1 MADQSNEHWKH
12 DTRPARNGWAP
23 GEYGG
28 PCRQCGQKFMDSK
41 RSRTCADCAYAEPEP
56 APPADQSNEMGMV
69 ERVAIALAGHVHN
82 GGDYGLDAQA
92 AMLERGD
99 DFRAQ
104 ARAAIEA
111 MTEPSPN
118 MLEDMRHEIATTMGI
133 TLPDYAL
140 IAAWKMAVLAALSHD
155 EVKG

>member
-1 MADQSNEHWKH
+1 MADQSNE
-12 DTRPARNGWAP
+12 
-23 GEYGG
+23 
-28 PCRQCGQKFMDSK
+28 
-41 RSRTCADCAYAEPEP
+41 
-56 APPADQSNEMGMV
+56 MV
-69 ERVAIALAGHVHN
+69 ERVARAICAVEFD
-82 GGDYGLDAQA
+82 GDEAVFGYQNAEMVQVYFD
-92 AMLERGD
+92 
-99 DFRAQ
+99 Q

-111 MTEPSPN
+111 MTEPAPN